1 MINSREFSFD
11 FGKGGGEMTEMCR
24 NILENCE
31 EFRLNNLENLGN
43 FHLFEESCVS
53 KKN

>member
-1 MINSREFSFD
+1 
-11 FGKGGGEMTEMCR
+11 MTEMCR

-31 EFRLNNLENLGN
+31 EFRRNNLGN
-43 FHLFEESCVS
+43 FYLFEESCVS